1 MEITPEDL
9 ITEIEKTI
17 TQPYSDW
24 AIGLSYDKDVET
36 HFHQSVT
43 FSYEKSGVALLSS
56 YLHFTG
62 HGMHGIIP
70 YYSDATHLYLYK
82 KEWQEFV
89 LYLDD

>member
-62 HGMHGIIP
+62 H
-70 YYSDATHLYLYK
+70 ATHLYLYK